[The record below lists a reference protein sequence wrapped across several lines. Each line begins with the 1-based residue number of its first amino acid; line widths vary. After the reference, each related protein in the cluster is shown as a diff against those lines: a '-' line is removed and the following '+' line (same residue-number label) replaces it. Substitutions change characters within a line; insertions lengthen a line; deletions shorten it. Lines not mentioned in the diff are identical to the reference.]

1 VRIVLD
7 ALEPSRL
14 GGIEVTLLEDVRGLS
29 ARGHDVHV
37 VHGPA
42 RYRPAPGDLHDDLV
56 AAGAQLHGPHRVAW
70 TPGRTPADL
79 AAYTASAR
87 LLRRLRPDVLWVQ
100 RFEHLAWAHAAR
112 AAVRTPLVC
121 HLHHAP
127 MYRRPVQRLLATGVR
142 RHLAVSE
149 FTRRQWVDAGLAP
162 ERVGVLHNALPSQAY
177 PPGGA
182 AELRAAR
189 ERLGVP
195 QDARVVLLY
204 GLLVEG
210 KGAGVVAGAWQQLQ
224 AAEPSAHLL
233 VAGDAPQGHPHGGLP
248 EVLDAAVAAGR
259 ATRLGVQADVVPLLH
274 AADVVLFPSLMA
286 ESFGRVPLEAL
297 STGRPVVASRTGA
310 VPEVLAGAPPELLV
324 PPGDPAALAAAVRRL
339 LRWRDDD
346 AGLGGRLSALA
357 RRFDADRRWDALEA
371 ELAAGARGSRPRSG
385 GQEA

>member
-1 VRIVLD
+1 MRIVLD
-7 ALEPSRL
+7 VLEPSRL

-29 ARGHDVHV
+29 ARGHDLHV

-42 RYRPAPGDLHDDLV
+42 RYRPAPGDLHDDLL
-56 AAGAQLHGPHRVAW
+56 AAGAHLHGPHRVAW
-70 TPGRTPADL
+70 SPGRTPSDL
-79 AAYTASAR
+79 AAYAASAR

-112 AAVRTPLVC
+112 SATRTPLVC

-127 MYRRPVQRLLATGVR
+127 MYRRPVQRLLAAGVG

-149 FTRRQWVDAGLAP
+149 FTRRQWVDAGLP
-162 ERVGVLHNALPSQAY
+162 VDRVGVLHNALPAGGY

-182 AELRAAR
+182 QELRTAR
-189 ERLGVP
+189 EQLGLP
-195 QDARVVLLY
+195 AEARVVLLY

-210 KGAGVVAGAWQQLQ
+210 KGAGVVARAWQELQ

-233 VAGDAPQGHPHGGLP
+233 VAGDVPQGHPDGGLP
-248 EVLDAAVAAGR
+248 GVLEAAVAAGR
-259 ATRLGVQADVVPLLH
+259 ATRLGVQRDVVPLLH

-297 STGRPVVASRTGA
+297 STARPVVASRTGA
-310 VPEVLAGAPPELLV
+310 VPEVLAGAPEGLLV
-324 PPGDPAALAAAVRRL
+324 PPGDPAALVAAVRSL

-346 AGLGGRLSALA
+346 DGLGDRLAALA
-357 RRFDADRRWDALEA
+357 RRFDAERRWDALEA
-371 ELAAGARGSRPRSG
+371 ELASAAGQPPPGP